1 MASGDENESLGYAGY
16 MWEPEYSEE
25 ELFEILSDTED
36 GGDIGHARSADL
48 TWCTCSFCASMPSL
62 KESTCCH
69 EFEYYATEYLSDTT
83 ACITCHEDFAFSLL
97 MTNIKTV
104 WSQIRC
110 HKCRAWSYPNRSQ

>member
-16 MWEPEYSEE
+16 MWEPDYSKE
-25 ELFEILSDTED
+25 ELFERLSDTDD
-36 GGDIGHARSADL
+36 GGDLGHARSADL
-48 TWCTCSFCASMPSL
+48 TWCTCSFCAS
-62 KESTCCH
+62 
-69 EFEYYATEYLSDTT
+69 
-83 ACITCHEDFAFSLL
+83 

>member
-25 ELFEILSDTED
+25 ELFERLSDTDD

-62 KESTCCH
+62 FALCPNQQLWSLRDGLTFSWTSLNKRLTSTL
-69 EFEYYATEYLSDTT
+69 F
-83 ACITCHEDFAFSLL
+83 TCFRNPS
-97 MTNIKTV
+97 
-104 WSQIRC
+104 
-110 HKCRAWSYPNRSQ
+110 

>member
-25 ELFEILSDTED
+25 ELFERLSDTDD

-62 KESTCCH
+62 KESTCCQ
-69 EFEYYATEYLSDTT
+69 EFEHLLSKLQENGHISYSVHFMGLYKCNTLPV
-83 ACITCHEDFAFSLL
+83 SLF
-97 MTNIKTV
+97 
-104 WSQIRC
+104 
-110 HKCRAWSYPNRSQ
+110 